1 MYIALKQKMS
11 VIEVLLIFSGI
22 IRWLKEILEIIF
34 ETVNILF
41 KSLKASKIKLKERLS
56 F

>member
-1 MYIALKQKMS
+1 MYIALKQKMPF
-11 VIEVLLIFSGI
+11 IEVLLILSGI
-22 IRWLKEILEIIF
+22 IRWLKEILEMIF

-41 KSLKASKIKLKERLS
+41 KSLKASKINLKEILS